1 MGERRR
7 YASGVPHEEGR
18 RPAGALE
25 AEVLRVLV
33 AASEPLTPRAVLDRL
48 SSPLSYS
55 TVVTILTRMF
65 DKAMVA
71 RYKDGRS
78 FRYAP
83 LTDESAVAAERMSAA
98 LGAGTD
104 RATVLR
110 RFVAGL
116 QPGDEELL
124 RRLLSAGD

>member
-1 MGERRR
+1 ML
-7 YASGVPHEEGR
+7 ST
-18 RPAGALE
+18 
-25 AEVLRVLV
+25 
-33 AASEPLTPRAVLDRL
+33 AAAPLTPREVRDQL
-48 SSPLSYS
+48 STALSYS
-55 TVVTILTRMF
+55 TVVTILTRMH
-65 DKAMVA
+65 DKGRAA
-71 RYKDGRS
+71 RYRDGRS

-83 LTDESAVAAERMSAA
+83 LTDAESVAAERMNQV

-124 RRLLSAGD
+124 RQLLRDDE

>member
-1 MGERRR
+1 M
-7 YASGVPHEEGR
+7 PPEEESSR

-25 AEVLRVLV
+25 SEVLRVLV
-33 AASEPLTPRAVLDRL
+33 AAPEPLTPREVRGRL
-48 SSPLSYS
+48 GSPLSYS
-55 TVVTILTRMF
+55 TVVTILTRLH
-65 DKAMVA
+65 DKGRAA
-71 RYKDGRS
+71 RFRDGRS

-83 LTDESAVAAERMSAA
+83 LTDEASVAAERMNAA

-110 RFVAGL
+110 RFVAAL

-124 RRLLSAGD
+124 RQLLSDD

>member
-1 MGERRR
+1 M
-7 YASGVPHEEGR
+7 PPEEEIGAR

-25 AEVLRVLV
+25 AEVLRVLS
-33 AASEPLTPRAVLDRL
+33 AAAAPLNPREVRDRL
-48 SSPLSYS
+48 AAPLSYS
-55 TVVTILTRMF
+55 TVVTILTRMH
-65 DKAMVA
+65 DKGMAA
-71 RYKDGRS
+71 RFRDGRS

-83 LTDESAVAAERMSAA
+83 LTDEASVAAQRMNQA

-116 QPGDEELL
+116 RPGDEELL
-124 RRLLSAGD
+124 RRLLSED